1 MRVCIISHEG
11 ELGPQMIQFARRM
24 VKQGIEVH
32 AIIRSY
38 PLQMREFSKKDGVKR
53 HIAPVVPIRR
63 LMFLSYFL
71 SAFLIA
77 LSIRGAIT
85 ICREPFTGLIGA
97 AVKLLTGRKSVIY
110 VVDSSTE
117 LKLERGAWRSRWLV
131 KLGRLLEKLAIS
143 ASDLIIALDSSL
155 TPYLKTMGA
164 RRIAVVPYG
173 ANREIFKNGDPV
185 KVLKKLGLDGKKVV
199 VYAGSMESYHG
210 AQYLAK
216 AAPIIK
222 RNVPEAVVLFLGNGP
237 LRRLMEKEAGDAGI
251 FLGTV
256 PYEELR
262 DYLAVAKVAVA
273 PPAPNSPY
281 VSVLTTKIFDYIA
294 AGKPVVATDVGG
306 IKRAF
311 GDAAII
317 VKPRDHVGLAEA
329 IIRLLKD
336 EELRSRL
343 EQNAIKLAE
352 EAYNWE
358 ELTKK
363 FVAALKE
370 IHSA

>member
-11 ELGPQMIQFARRM
+11 ELGPQMIQFARYM

-38 PLQMREFSKKDGVKR
+38 PLQLREFSKRDGVKR
-53 HIAPVVPIRR
+53 HIAPVIPIRR
-63 LMFLSYFL
+63 VMFLSYFL
-71 SAFLIA
+71 SAFFIA
-77 LSIRGAIT
+77 LSLRGAII
-85 ICREPFTGLIGA
+85 ICREPLTGIIGA
-97 AVKLLTGRKSVIY
+97 IVKLFTGRKSVIY

-117 LKLERGAWRSRWLV
+117 LKVERGVWRSCWLV
-131 KLGRLLEKLAIS
+131 KFGRLLEKLAIS
-143 ASDLIIALDSSL
+143 NSDLVIALDHSL
-155 TPYLKTMGA
+155 IPYLRTMHA
-164 RRIAVVPYG
+164 KRIAVVPYG
-173 ANREIFKNGDPV
+173 ANRDIFKNGDPT
-185 KVLKKLGLDGKKVV
+185 KILKRLSLQGKRIV
-199 VYAGSMESYHG
+199 VYAGSMEPYHG

-222 RNVPEAVVLFLGNGP
+222 QNVPDAVVLFLGNGP

-256 PYEELR
+256 PYEELP
-262 DYLAVAKVAVA
+262 DYFAAAEIAVV

-294 AGKPVVATDVGG
+294 AGKPIVATDVGG

-317 VKPRDHVGLAEA
+317 VKPRDHVQLAEA
-329 IIRLLKD
+329 IIQLLKD
-336 EELRSRL
+336 EQLRSRL
-343 EQNAIKLAE
+343 QRNAIRLAE
-352 EAYNWE
+352 EVFNWE
-358 ELTKK
+358 RLTKD
-363 FVAALKE
+363 FITALKE
-370 IHSA
+370 IDSA

>member
-1 MRVCIISHEG
+1 
-11 ELGPQMIQFARRM
+11 MIQFARHM

-32 AIIRSY
+32 AIIRSH
-38 PLQMREFSKKDGVKR
+38 PLQVREFSKKDGVKR
-53 HIAPVVPIRR
+53 HIAPVMPIRR
-63 LMFLSYFL
+63 LMFPSYFL

-77 LSIRGAIT
+77 LTIRSTIT
-85 ICREPFTGLIGA
+85 VCREPFTGLIGVM
-97 AVKLLTGRKSVIY
+97 VKLLTGRKSVIY
-110 VVDSSTE
+110 IVDSSTE
-117 LKLERGAWRSRWLV
+117 LKLERGAWKSRWLV

-155 TPYLKTMGA
+155 IPYLRAVGA

-173 ANREIFKNGDPV
+173 ANREMFKKGDPT
-185 KVLKKLGLDGKKVV
+185 KVLKKLNLEGKKIV

-216 AAPIIK
+216 AAPTIK
-222 RNVPEAVVLFLGNGP
+222 QNVPDAVILFLGNGP
-237 LRRLMEKEAGDAGI
+237 LRAFMEKEAGDAGI

-256 PYEELR
+256 PYEELP
-262 DYLAVAKVAVA
+262 DYFAAAKVAVA
-273 PPAPNSPY
+273 PPAPNSLY

-311 GDAAII
+311 GNAAII
-317 VKPRDHVGLAEA
+317 VKPRDHVQLAEA

-336 EELRSRL
+336 EELRTKL
-343 EQNAIKLAE
+343 ERNAIKLAE
-352 EAYNWE
+352 EVYNWE
-358 ELTKK
+358 ELTKR
-363 FVAALKE
+363 FIAALEE
-370 IHSA
+370 IHLA

>member
-11 ELGPQMIQFARRM
+11 ELGPQMIQFARHM
-24 VKQGIEVH
+24 VKQGVEVH
-32 AIIRSY
+32 AIIRSH

-53 HIAPVVPIRR
+53 HIAPVIPIKK

-77 LSIRGAIT
+77 LPIRGAIT
-85 ICREPFTGLIGA
+85 VCREPFTGLIGA
-97 AVKLLTGRKSVIY
+97 VIKLITRRKSVIY

-131 KLGRLLEKLAIS
+131 KFGRLIERLAIS
-143 ASDLIIALDSSL
+143 TSDLVIALDHSL
-155 TPYLKTMGA
+155 IPYLKLMGA
-164 RRIAVVPYG
+164 RRITVVSYG
-173 ANREIFKNGDPV
+173 ANRELFKKGDPK
-185 KVLKKLGLDGKKVV
+185 KVLKKLGLDGKRIV

-222 RNVPEAVVLFLGNGP
+222 RNVPDSVVLFLGNGP
-237 LRRLMEKEAGDAGI
+237 LRRFIEKEAGDAGI

-256 PYEELR
+256 PYEELP
-262 DYLAVAKVAVA
+262 DYFAAAEVAVA

-294 AGKPVVATDVGG
+294 AGKAIVATDVGG

-317 VKPRDHVGLAEA
+317 VKPRDHVQLAEA
-329 IIRLLKD
+329 IIQLLKD
-336 EELRSRL
+336 EQLRLRL
-343 EQNAIKLAE
+343 ERNAIRLAE
-352 EAYNWE
+352 KVFNWE
-358 ELTKK
+358 KLTKK

-370 IHSA
+370 MHST